1 MAKLADARDLKSR
14 DTRVSYRFDPGFR
27 HHYIAEW
34 SSPVAR
40 RAHNPKVMWF
50 KSHLRNQQVAPKR
63 ISGLKTQKPQ
73 RFLGF
78 FMPIFKVEFKR
89 YHFPKSTFWGD
100 LN

>member
-1 MAKLADARDLKSR
+1 MDFLSD
-14 DTRVSYRFDPGFR
+14 GFEIYLNFSKNPYLSDFCGDIFFVR
-27 HHYIAEW
+27 
-34 SSPVAR
+34 SS
-40 RAHNPKVMWF
+40 
-50 KSHLRNQQVAPKR
+50 QQVAPKK

-78 FMPIFKVEFKR
+78 FMSIFKVEFKR